1 MIRPGKM
8 LQEVIVSFFRKPA
21 TSKYPAEK
29 LEMGD
34 KYRGR
39 LKFISE
45 KCVGCKL
52 CMKDCPTGAIE
63 IVKVGEKQFEAH
75 IDNSKCI
82 FCAQCVDS
90 CFKKALECTTDVEL
104 AQLSRGNLQVIYK
117 NESKPK
123 EEASQQT

>member
-8 LQEVIVSFFRKPA
+8 LQEVLLSIFRKPA

-29 LEMGD
+29 LDMGD
-34 KYRGR
+34 KYRGK
-39 LKFISE
+39 LKFYPE

-52 CMKDCPTGAIE
+52 CMKDCPTGAIV
-63 IVKVGEKQFEAH
+63 IVKVAEKQFEAH

-104 AQLSRGNLQVIYK
+104 AQLQRKNLEVVFK
-117 NESKPK
+117 DETKPK
-123 EEASQQT
+123 DNASQ